1 MYIGLAALGAF
12 ILYLIV
18 KSIIENIKL
27 ALIHYIVY
35 SGTHIVMILI
45 CLLFGVLI
53 YLQIVWRK
61 KPNEKKTYSV
71 SYLFDLN

>member
-27 ALIHYIVY
+27 ALIQYIY
-35 SGTHIVMILI
+35 SSGTHIVMIL
-45 CLLFGVLI
+45 FV
-53 YLQIVWRK
+53 Y
-61 KPNEKKTYSV
+61 YSEC
-71 SYLFDLN
+71 